1 MKKLLAFVLAVSLSQ
16 TALAATCNVSATWAD
31 ATPAGAG
38 YAPTYK
44 AWVRKNGGAS
54 TLVTSSTPSVTF
66 PAFTCAGSDVIEVQ
80 AQNRNTLGGGID
92 GPLSAWVTA
101 VVPVIPS
108 SISTIDI
115 TINVAP

>member
-1 MKKLLAFVLAVSLSQ
+1 MRIILAALLLLSAQAAFS
-16 TALAATCNVSATWAD
+16 ATCNVSAMWND
-31 ATPAGAG
+31 ATPASAG
-38 YAPTYK
+38 YAPEYR
-44 AWVRKNGGAS
+44 AWVRKNGGAA